1 MNTTSVQKM
10 KKTIAI
16 AMTIMLYAAMAF
28 AEGAGHEEGHTFIG
42 DWLPRIINF
51 AILAAVLII
60 FTRKPVRDAFKAR
73 TAEIA
78 RSIQESREA
87 RERANKALAEMEQ
100 KLKDLQA
107 ETDRMLA
114 EARARGE
121 KDKEALAAEG
131 KKIAA
136 DIQAQVK
143 ATIDIEVQKAKT
155 GLAVEASLLSIDLA
169 EGRIKNT
176 INAQDHERILKE
188 YIDKMGGRG

>member
-1 MNTTSVQKM
+1 M

-16 AMTIMLYAAMAF
+16 AAIIMLYAAMAF
-28 AEGAGHEEGHTFIG
+28 AETGGHEEGYTFIG

-121 KDKEALAAEG
+121 KDKEALVAEG
-131 KKIAA
+131 RKIAA